1 MKNDITFYN
10 STTKKTK
17 TLYNFNSVELYLND
31 LNNAWYYR
39 VTCDGRFYYFE
50 KSLWVITAIQ
60 IY

>member
-1 MKNDITFYN
+1 MNNDITFYN
-10 STTKKTK
+10 STTKKTE

-31 LNNAWYYR
+31 LNSTWYYR
-39 VTCDGRFYYFE
+39 VNCDGRFYYFE

>member
-10 STTKKTK
+10 STTKKTE
-17 TLYNFNSVELYLND
+17 TLYNFNSVELYLDGTNT
-31 LNNAWYYR
+31 WCYR